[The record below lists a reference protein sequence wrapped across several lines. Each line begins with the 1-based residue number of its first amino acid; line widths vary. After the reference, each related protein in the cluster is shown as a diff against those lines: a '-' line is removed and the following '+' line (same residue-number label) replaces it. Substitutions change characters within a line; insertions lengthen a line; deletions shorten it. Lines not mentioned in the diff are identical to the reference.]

1 MREYVALKAAREMA
15 AERTR
20 VAMERIDRAL
30 DRRQQARQQPMD
42 KNMSELDEAAK
53 SLAVLSKLLA
63 PLIAV
68 GPVLEKLGSLEK
80 YLDKLEAKV
89 EDAKKHESAAQQQLH
104 AALRATEKAVA
115 DHEQRKRELVD
126 ELNRS
131 RAETEVAIAQSI
143 GAAERNAGQII
154 ANARTEAAFI
164 KTDADHHADSA
175 ARERDTARNELVKL
189 DKEIAEKRQ
198 VAAKI
203 KTTIEGFQAAL

>member
-42 KNMSELDEAAK
+42 KTMSELDEAAK
-53 SLAVLSKLLA
+53 SLAALSKLLA

-68 GPVLEKLGSLEK
+68 GPGAGEIGSLEK

-115 DHEQRKRELVD
+115 DHEQRKRALAD
-126 ELNRS
+126 ELTRS
-131 RAETEVAIAQSI
+131 RAEAEFRLRESVE
-143 GAAERNAGQII
+143 AAERNAAAII
-154 ANARTEAAFI
+154 ANARTDGG
-164 KTDADHHADSA
+164 KHQD
-175 ARERDTARNELVKL
+175 RC
-189 DKEIAEKRQ
+189 
-198 VAAKI
+198 
-203 KTTIEGFQAAL
+203 